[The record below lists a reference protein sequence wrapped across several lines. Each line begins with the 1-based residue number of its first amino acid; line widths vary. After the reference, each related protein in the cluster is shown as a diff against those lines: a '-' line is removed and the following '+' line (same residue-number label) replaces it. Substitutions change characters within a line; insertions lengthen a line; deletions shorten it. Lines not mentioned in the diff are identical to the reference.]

1 MTSKQIP
8 AVGEAFLGSDPQA
21 LKVTR
26 VTFGDSAWSGGNDVD
41 VTTLSASTASGDA
54 LITFGDSGI
63 IITNIAFHLV
73 ESFSAAFLMIGP
85 DSAISDILADSASA
99 SDTGVDFTQT
109 AGVWWDMKHNASS
122 GTMAAIA
129 GFGLGT
135 DFAMFSGEWPVDSDD
150 SINVGWLSAGDPGIA
165 QGHAEMYVYY
175 LEAPI
180 Q

>member
-1 MTSKQIP
+1 MPSKQIP

-41 VTTLSASTASGDA
+41 VTTLSA
-54 LITFGDSGI
+54 FWC
-63 IITNIAFHLV
+63 V
-73 ESFSAAFLMIGP
+73 GP

>member
-1 MTSKQIP
+1 MPSKQIP

-26 VTFGDSAWSGGNDVD
+26 VTFGDANWSGGNDVD
-41 VTTLSASTASGDA
+41 ITTLADTNAVGVE
-54 LITFGDSGI
+54 LITFGDSGV

-73 ESFSAAFLMIGP
+73 ESFTTAFLVVGP
-85 DSAISDILADSASA
+85 DSAITDILADSASA

-150 SINVGWLSAGDPGIA
+150 SINAGWNSAGDPGISA
-165 QGHAEMYVYY
+165 GHAEMYVYY
-175 LEAPI
+175 LEVPL